1 MTTAYYIYDRMA
13 HVSEIDRQKWAR
25 WIETGNDAAK
35 HSWVGMAQV
44 VTTFPG
50 KRDWA
55 GVVQFMATA
64 VGPGRY
70 IWKPGFS
77 VCFVMDLDGSDVEEA
92 QYCKGGLEQGEAMHA
107 RVLARRRCKDLENN
121 GQNVEFADDEV
132 PVAPT
137 RQFRKPFAARLKTS
151 LSALLPN
158 WLTDLLSA
166 EPLAAQRAS
175 LARALRLM
183 ALPGRKRNSQRRQV
197 RKAHVHPFRRIHVHN

>member
-1 MTTAYYIYDRMA
+1 MSPKLEQD
-13 HVSEIDRQKWAR
+13 
-25 WIETGNDAAK
+25 
-35 HSWVGMAQV
+35 
-44 VTTFPG
+44 
-50 KRDWA
+50 
-55 GVVQFMATA
+55 
-64 VGPGRY
+64 VGPPKATPERLTRA
-70 IWKPGFS
+70 K
-77 VCFVMDLDGSDVEEA
+77 
-92 QYCKGGLEQGEAMHA
+92 
-107 RVLARRRCKDLENN
+107 
-121 GQNVEFADDEV
+121 QNVEFADDEV

-151 LSALLPN
+151 LSALLAN